1 MFNVSY
7 VYERIGRRPYYDPL
21 TILAFAAARTE
32 RITLGTSVLVLPYH
46 NPMRLAKQAATL
58 DQLSG
63 GRLTLGV
70 GVGVIDTELEAMGV
84 PFAERGAYTD
94 ESIAIM
100 QTLWR
105 DDNPQHEGRF
115 FRFSGMAFSPRPAH
129 PEGIPLLIGGV
140 SRAAIRRAAPPR
152 PRLAS
157 HRHAAG
163 GSGRRASATWAN
175 RPNRPAADPASI
187 PVSVSVPLRGG
198 RPGRFALGAEPAEM
212 RANARAYADLGVSR
226 IVVSPYSRQPLGS
239 VLGSGDHR
247 RGGNAGRS
255 LTRFI
260 WIRFSRIRFGRIRFG
275 RTNCGAAGS
284 GRRCPPGWSP
294 GRRFPAAH
302 TYIARNSPA
311 ATLRPVSRNSSIVC
325 S

>member
-1 MFNVSY
+1 MNIGFSLSNNQGLTDVQDVVRLAARAEELGYDSVWASDHVFNVSY

-58 DQLSG
+58 DQLSS

-100 QTLWR
+100 KTLWR
-105 DDNPQHEGRF
+105 DDNPRHEGRF
-115 FRFSGMAFSPRPAH
+115 FRFSDMAFSPRPAR

-140 SRAAIRRAAPPR
+140 SRAAIRRAARHGHGWHPTAMPPED
-152 PRLAS
+152 LAQGI
-157 HRHAAG
+157 RYLGEQAEQAG
-163 GSGRRASATWAN
+163 R
-175 RPNRPAADPASI
+175 DPASI

-198 RPGRFALGAEPAEM
+198 RPGRFALGTEPAEM

-226 IVVSPYSRQPLGS
+226 IVVSPYS
-239 VLGSGDHR
+239 
-247 RGGNAGRS
+247 GNPS
-255 LTRFI
+255 EV
-260 WIRFSRIRFGRIRFG
+260 
-275 RTNCGAAGS
+275 
-284 GRRCPPGWSP
+284 
-294 GRRFPAAH
+294 FPALA
-302 TYIARNSPA
+302 TIAAEVMPA
-311 ATLRPVSRNSSIVC
+311 VA
-325 S
+325 